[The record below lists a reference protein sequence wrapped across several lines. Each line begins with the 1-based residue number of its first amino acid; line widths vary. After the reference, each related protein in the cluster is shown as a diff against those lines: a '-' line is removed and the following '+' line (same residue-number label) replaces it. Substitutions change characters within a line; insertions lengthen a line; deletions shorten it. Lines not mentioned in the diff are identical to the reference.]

1 MSTCQNLFQQ
11 SHSRRVRC
19 PEQAEGRGCLQTQD
33 VAVPT
38 WDLSAAPHPP
48 PPYPQQI
55 LWAFKQLP
63 CRRIHLVSPPTPP
76 PIGFHW
82 TRPSDTSMEP
92 MGPSPPARAE
102 MTGPTDNTKVFC
114 PSACQHGVWTSRQCC
129 WRYLLW
135 ISQIQQLLQLV
146 LEILRRKAAVNR
158 VTHLKIVV
166 NQCPNHK
173 LLTLW
178 ALLWQNC
185 LQFFMQIKLYN

>member
-1 MSTCQNLFQQ
+1 MLEPVSAESQQ
-11 SHSRRVRC
+11 KGEVPRASRRERMSPDSRRC
-19 PEQAEGRGCLQTQD
+19 CSNLGPFC
-33 VAVPT
+33 
-38 WDLSAAPHPP
+38 SP